1 MTAVSRDGWLRRKL
15 QRLTADETEL
25 EAEELQHKVSKV
37 GAEKMSA
44 CRDRDSVCVAGTI
57 RSVTQKS
64 RAGSPSL
71 EAEVYDGSGSV
82 VAVFLGRRRIP
93 GIEAGRSIVIRGR
106 LTTQD
111 HKPTVFNPRYELM
124 CEGAESA

>member
-1 MTAVSRDGWLRRKL
+1 MSRESWLRRKL
-15 QRLTADETEL
+15 HRMTADETQL
-25 EAEELQHKVSKV
+25 EAEELQQKVTKV
-37 GAEKMSA
+37 AGAEKMSA

-64 RAGSPSL
+64 RSGGPSL
-71 EAEVYDGSGSV
+71 EAEIYDGTGSV

-93 GIEAGRSIVIRGR
+93 GIEVGRSIVVRGR